1 MSDTTKDRRAAP
13 RGKDPSQRLTD
24 SRLANVG
31 ARVIYRAFGRF
42 QTTFAAIT
50 HRAQER
56 FTTRN
61 WTAMQ
66 ADARERLDLYKTIVD
81 ETVGDVRATLQE
93 RVEEKLVWASM
104 KAVYS
109 GLISDGDE
117 WELGETFFNSITR
130 RIFATVGV
138 DPQIEFVTTDYDSPP
153 NQSPRAVYCTY
164 QRAASTALL
173 IETVLRNLP
182 FAGRFQNLERDAEL
196 AAREI
201 EERLRGI
208 GALRVVERVEM
219 VEAIFY
225 RGKGAYLVGRLF
237 SGSHRLPLVLALLHP
252 PQGIV
257 LDAVLLDENEV
268 SILFSFARSYF
279 HVDVRRP
286 YDLVHFLKS
295 IIPRKRTAELYIS
308 IGYNKHG
315 KTELY
320 RDILHYLATSQ
331 DCFEIARGQ
340 PGMVMSVFTMP
351 GYDLVFKVIKDHFAY
366 PKKTTRQTVMEK
378 YHLVFKHDRAG
389 RLVDAQEFEHL
400 QFDRDRF
407 SPALLDELRQAAKQ
421 TVVEEDGTVII
432 RHAYVER
439 RIIPLDIYVYEADEE
454 AAAAA
459 IVEYGNAIKDLAV
472 TNIFPGDML
481 LKNFGVTRHGRVVF
495 YDYDELCL
503 LTDCNVRRIP
513 PPRTPEEELSPEPW
527 FAIHENDI
535 FPEQFTHFIGVYG
548 RLRDAFMAHHADLLA
563 PPFWRDVQD
572 RLQAG
577 EIISIFPYTEEGRLQ
592 NRYPDAFTSEVSTR

>member
-1 MSDTTKDRRAAP
+1 MSDRTLDRGQSPPGGDSSR
-13 RGKDPSQRLTD
+13 RLTD

-31 ARVIYRAFGRF
+31 ARAIHRAFGRF
-42 QTTFAAIT
+42 QTAFAAIT
-50 HRAQER
+50 RRAQKR
-56 FTTRN
+56 FVTRD
-61 WTAMQ
+61 WPAMQ
-66 ADARERLDLYKTIVD
+66 TDARERLDLYKNVVD
-81 ETVGDVRATLQE
+81 QTVDDVRATLE
-93 RVEEKLVWASM
+93 DRVEEKLVWASM

-109 GLISDGDE
+109 GLIADGDD
-117 WELGETFFNSITR
+117 WELAETFFNSITR

-138 DPQIEFVTTDYDSPP
+138 DPQIEFVNTDYDSPP
-153 NQSPRAVYCTY
+153 NQAARAVYATH
-164 QRAASTALL
+164 QRAASTSILV
-173 IETVLRNLP
+173 ETVLRNLP
-182 FAGRFQNLERDAEL
+182 FADGLQNLARDAEL

-201 EERLRGI
+201 DERLREI

-219 VEAIFY
+219 VDAIFY
-225 RGKGAYLVGRLF
+225 RGKGAYLVGRIF

-252 PQGIV
+252 PEGII

-286 YDLVHFLKS
+286 YDLVHFLKT

-320 RDILHYLATSQ
+320 RDILHYLSYSQ
-331 DCFEIARGQ
+331 DRFEIARGQ

-351 GYDLVFKVIKDHFAY
+351 GYDLVFKVIKDRFGF

-407 SPALLDELRQAAKQ
+407 SQPLLDELREAAGQ
-421 TVVEEDGTVII
+421 TVVEEDNTVII

-439 RIIPLDIYVYEADEE
+439 RIIPLDIYVHEADDE
-454 AAAAA
+454 AASAA

-503 LTDCNVRRIP
+503 LTECNVRRIP

-527 FAIHENDI
+527 FAIHENDV
-535 FPEQFTHFIGVYG
+535 FPEQFATFIGIYG
-548 RLRDAFMAHHADLLA
+548 RLRDLFLAHHADLLTV
-563 PPFWRDVQD
+563 PFWRDVQA
-572 RLQAG
+572 RLKAG
-577 EIISIFPYTEEGRLQ
+577 EIISIIPYAEEGRLQ
-592 NRYPDAFTSEVSTR
+592 NRYPEAFKSEV

>member
-1 MSDTTKDRRAAP
+1 MSERAVDRREVLP
-13 RGKDPSQRLTD
+13 DREPSQRLTD

-31 ARVIYRAFGRF
+31 ARVIHQAFGRF
-42 QTTFAAIT
+42 QTAFADIT
-50 HRAQER
+50 RHARKR
-56 FTTRN
+56 FATRD

-66 ADARERLDLYKTIVD
+66 SDARERLDLYKGVVD
-81 ETVGDVRATLQE
+81 QTVDDVRATLKE

-109 GLISDGDE
+109 GIISDGDD
-117 WELGETFFNSITR
+117 WELAETFFNSITR

-138 DPQIEFVTTDYDSPP
+138 DPQIEFVNTDYDSPP
-153 NQSPRAVYCTY
+153 NQAERAVYCTY
-164 QRAASTALL
+164 QRAASTAILV
-173 IETVLRNLP
+173 ETILRNLP
-182 FAGRFQNLERDAEL
+182 FAGGFQDLERDAEL

-201 EERLRGI
+201 DERLRAT
-208 GALRVVERVEM
+208 GALRVVERAEM
-219 VEAIFY
+219 IEAIFY
-225 RGKGAYLVGRLF
+225 RGKGAYLVGRIF
-237 SGSHRLPLVLALLHP
+237 SGSHRLPLVFALLHP
-252 PQGIV
+252 REGIV
-257 LDAVLLDENEV
+257 LDAVLMDENEV

-279 HVDVRRP
+279 HVDVKRP
-286 YDLVHFLKS
+286 YDLVHFLKT
-295 IIPRKRTAELYIS
+295 IIPRKRIAELYIS
-308 IGYNKHG
+308 LGYNKHG

-320 RDILHYLATSQ
+320 RDILHYLAYSQ
-331 DCFEIARGQ
+331 DRFEIARGQ

-351 GYDLVFKVIKDHFAY
+351 GYDLVFKVIKDRFGY

-407 SPALLDELRQAAKQ
+407 SEALLDELREAAGQ
-421 TVVEEDGTVII
+421 TVVEKEGSVII

-439 RIIPLDIYVYEADEE
+439 RIIPLDIYVYEADDD

-459 IVEYGNAIKDLAV
+459 IDEYGNAIKDLAV

-503 LTDCNVRRIP
+503 LTECNIRRIP

-527 FAIHENDI
+527 FAIHEHDI
-535 FPEQFTHFIGVYG
+535 FPEQFKSFLGVYG
-548 RLRDAFMAHHADLLA
+548 PLRDAFMAHHADLLDVA
-563 PPFWRDVQD
+563 FWRDVQA
-572 RLQAG
+572 RLEAG
-577 EIISIFPYTEEGRLQ
+577 EIISIIPYAEEGRLQ
-592 NRYPDAFTSEVSTR
+592 NRYPEAFR